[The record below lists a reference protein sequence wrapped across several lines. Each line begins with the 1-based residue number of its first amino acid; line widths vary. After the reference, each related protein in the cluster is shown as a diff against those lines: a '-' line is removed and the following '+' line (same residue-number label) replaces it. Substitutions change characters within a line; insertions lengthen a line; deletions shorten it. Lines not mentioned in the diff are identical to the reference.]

1 MKGEIAMVNEG
12 ILIENSG
19 LGHKNKSRYNHLNTM
34 QKKAVLTTEGPVLV
48 LAGAGSGKTRV
59 LTHRIAYLVEEKGVS
74 PYNIL
79 AITFTNKAAKE
90 MKERV
95 EDLLGDY
102 YRDLWVSTFHSSC
115 VRILRMEIDKLGYEK
130 NFVIYDT
137 TDQQVVMKEC
147 LKKLNLDE
155 KMFQPRMVLNDIGRA
170 KDQLI
175 SPGEYLSEFGNDF
188 KNQKVA
194 ELYKM
199 YQDRLRSNNALD
211 FDDLIMKT
219 VQLFQTNPTV
229 LHYYQNKF
237 KYILVD
243 EFQDTNMAQYTL
255 ISLLARSHGNLCVVG
270 DDDQSI
276 YGWRGAD
283 IRNILGFEKDFP
295 NTQVVK
301 LEQNYRS
308 TKSILDAANMV
319 VANNTDRKSKKL
331 WTDNKDGEIIQ
342 YYRANNEYDESNFIA
357 STIEKLN
364 DEENRPYSQFAV
376 LYRTNAQSRAIE
388 EMLMKKGIPY
398 KIYSGTRFYDRKEIK
413 DILAYLRTIENPVDD
428 VSVKRI
434 INVPKRGIGLKSIDK
449 FDEYADIRGES
460 FFSALLDVDNMSDQS
475 TRVKVQ
481 TGKFTNLIMSL
492 REKRDEMTVTAIVK
506 EIYEGTGYI
515 EALMAED
522 KVEAESRIE
531 NLQEFLSLTKDFDE
545 NAEVKTLE
553 EFLART
559 SLETTMDGDDDNE
572 NTVVLMTLHSAK
584 GLEFPVVFIPGMEE
598 GIFPSSMSLQENN
611 EEEERRLCYVGITR
625 AREKLYMSHAM
636 TRTLYGR
643 TSANAI
649 SRFLGEIPEELIHID
664 KPYNRKKDLREMQT
678 SPLFT
683 GAMMHQKK
691 ETTGSIDLNQVK
703 AGSKIKHPKFG
714 VGTVVSVAGEML
726 TIAFPNAG
734 IKKIASTFIQMEI
747 IG

>member
-1 MKGEIAMVNEG
+1 MSNQD
-12 ILIENSG
+12 ILKENSD
-19 LGHKNKSRYNHLNTM
+19 LKHKEESRYNHLNPM
-34 QKKAVLTTEGPVLV
+34 QKKAVLTTEGPVLI

-59 LTHRIAYLVEEKGVS
+59 LTHRIAYLVEEKGVA

-90 MKERV
+90 MKERI

-102 YRDLWVSTFHSSC
+102 NRDLWVSTFHSSC
-115 VRILRMEIDKLGYEK
+115 VRILRMEIEKLGYAK

-155 KMFQPRMVLNDIGRA
+155 KMFQPRMVLNEMGRA
-170 KDQLI
+170 KDQLV
-175 SPGEYLSEFGNDF
+175 SPSEYLSEFGNDF
-188 KNQKVA
+188 KNQKIA

-199 YQDRLRSNNALD
+199 YQDKLRSNNALD

-283 IRNILGFEKDFP
+283 IRNILGFEKEFP
-295 NTQVVK
+295 KTQVVK

-319 VANNTDRKSKKL
+319 VANNTGRKSKKL
-331 WTDNKDGEIIQ
+331 WTDNNDGEIIQ
-342 YYRANNEYDESNFIA
+342 YYRASNEYDEANFVA
-357 STIEKLN
+357 STIEKIN
-364 DEENRPYSQFAV
+364 DEENRQYSQFAV
-376 LYRTNAQSRAIE
+376 LYRTNAQSRALE
-388 EMLMKKGIPY
+388 EMLMKRAIPY

-413 DILAYLRTIENPVDD
+413 DILAYLRIIENPVDD

-434 INVPKRGIGLKSIDK
+434 INVPKRGVGLKSIEK
-449 FDEYADIRGES
+449 FDEYADVRGEG
-460 FFSALLDVDNMSDQS
+460 FFAALLDADKMPDQS

-481 TGKFTNLIMSL
+481 TGKFTSLVMSL
-492 REKRDEMTVTAIVK
+492 REKRDEMTITNIVK
-506 EIYEGTGYI
+506 KIYEGTGYI

-531 NLQEFLSLTKDFDE
+531 NLQEFLSVTKDFDE
-545 NAEVKTLE
+545 NAEIKTLE

-559 SLETTMDGDDDNE
+559 SLETTMDGDDEEE
-572 NTVVLMTLHSAK
+572 NAVVLMTLHSAK

-643 TSANAI
+643 TSSNAI
-649 SRFLGEIPEELIHID
+649 SRFMNEIPEELIHMD
-664 KPYNRKKDLREMQT
+664 KPYNRKKDLKQMQT

-691 ETTGSIDLNQVK
+691 ENVESLDLAQIK
-703 AGSKIKHPKFG
+703 AGCKVKHPKFG
-714 VGTVVSVAGEML
+714 VGTVVSVIGDML
-726 TIAFPNAG
+726 TIAFPNSG
-734 IKKIASTFIQMEI
+734 IKKISSTFIQLEI
-747 IG
+747 VG

>member
-1 MKGEIAMVNEG
+1 MVNKD

-19 LGHKNKSRYNHLNTM
+19 LGHKNESRYNHLNTM

-59 LTHRIAYLVEEKGVS
+59 LTHRIAYLVEEKGIS

-155 KMFQPRMVLNDIGRA
+155 KMFQPRMVLNEIGRA

-199 YQDRLRSNNALD
+199 YQNRLRSNNALD

-342 YYRANNEYDESNFIA
+342 YYRANNEYDESSFIA

-449 FDEYADIRGES
+449 FDEYADVRGES
-460 FFSALLDVDNMSDQS
+460 FFSALLDVDKMPDQS

-492 REKRDEMTVTAIVK
+492 REKRDEMTVTDIVK

-559 SLETTMDGDDDNE
+559 SLETTMDGDDDDE

-649 SRFLGEIPEELIHID
+649 SRFLGEIPEGLIHMD
-664 KPYNRKKDLREMQT
+664 KPYNRKKDLIEMQT

-691 ETTGSIDLNQVK
+691 ETISSVDLNQVK